1 MVRARRKAEW
11 SRAGT
16 IAAAIYNVNRGQGKR
31 VIKPSDFCPELDE
44 ASGMSLRELV
54 KQVQQ
59 VEKKQ

>member
-1 MVRARRKAEW
+1 MVRAKRKAEW

>member
-1 MVRARRKAEW
+1 MVKAKRKAEW

>member
-31 VIKPSDFCPELDE
+31 VIRPSDFCPELDE
-44 ASGMSLRELV
+44 SAPTSLRELV

>member
-1 MVRARRKAEW
+1 MVKAKRKAEW

-44 ASGMSLRELV
+44 ASGMSLKELV